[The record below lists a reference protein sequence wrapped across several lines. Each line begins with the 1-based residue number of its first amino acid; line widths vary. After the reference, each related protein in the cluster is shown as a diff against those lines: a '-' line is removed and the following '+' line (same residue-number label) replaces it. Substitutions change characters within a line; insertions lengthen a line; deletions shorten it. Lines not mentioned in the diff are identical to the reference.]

1 MSKPVPVKLN
11 NQFLITSIYQ
21 PSYLSIN
28 QSMSKPSFW
37 KIEYSIRYKIIQSD
51 FISVNQSMS
60 KPSFCY
66 IELSIPYYTN
76 QSVFISVNQSIN
88 QSMSKSSFS

>member
-1 MSKPVPVKLN
+1 
-11 NQFLITSIYQ
+11 
-21 PSYLSIN
+21 
-28 QSMSKPSFW
+28 
-37 KIEYSIRYKIIQSD
+37 
-51 FISVNQSMS
+51 MS

-88 QSMSKSSFS
+88 QSVNQSMSKPSFS